1 MCLRVVGAA
10 VTRTMNLEPKQVYLR
25 VESMWVCWS
34 LLALSLLLCAA
45 PVGAEILPADRSD
58 SMYHRYDG
66 GDVTVDG
73 PAVLVRKGFAD
84 KVSVSA
90 SYYRD
95 SISAAS
101 PDVFIAGASPYKDSR
116 NEYGASVSYLYDKS
130 LMDLGYSYS
139 NESDYTAHTMSTGV
153 SHEMFSGLTTVSLGF
168 TRGWDT
174 VKQNGNPLFEE
185 SSDHYR
191 YKLGLTQVVTKN
203 ILLNLSYEGI
213 VDQGFLR
220 NPYRK
225 ALLQGVAVDERY
237 PKTRNSSAASMRVQK
252 YWANRA
258 ANYLSYRFYDDT
270 WDITGHTVE
279 LGYSQYFGSKWL
291 VDFFYR
297 YYKQSGASFYS
308 NNFEEEKNYMA
319 RDKELSTFMSNSFGA
334 KLSYALFTDAMWFDS
349 GSLNLGFTYMLFN
362 YDHYTAENPA
372 LDPGA
377 EKYSFSPYTLQVSFS
392 MLF

>member
-1 MCLRVVGAA
+1 
-10 VTRTMNLEPKQVYLR
+10 
-25 VESMWVCWS
+25 MWVRWS
-34 LLALSLLLCAA
+34 TLALSLLLLWVVPVCAE
-45 PVGAEILPADRSD
+45 VLPEDRSE

-84 KVSVSA
+84 KVSLSA

-116 NEYGASVSYLYDKS
+116 DEYGGSISYLYDKS
-130 LMDLGYSYS
+130 LMDIAYTYS
-139 NESDYTAHTMSTGV
+139 NESDYTAHTLSTGV
-153 SHEMFSGLTTVSLGF
+153 SHEMFSGLTKLSLGF
-168 TRGWDT
+168 SRGWDT
-174 VKQNGNPLFEE
+174 VKQNGNPLFKER
-185 SSDHYR
+185 SNHYR
-191 YKLGLTQVVTKN
+191 YKLGLAQVLTKN
-203 ILLNLSYEGI
+203 ILMSLSYEGI
-213 VDQGFLR
+213 VDEGFLR

-225 ALLQGVAVDERY
+225 ALLEGVAVDERY
-237 PKTRNSSAASMRVQK
+237 PKTRSSSAASMRVQK
-252 YWANRA
+252 YWAHRA
-258 ANYLSYRFYDDT
+258 SNYLSYRFYDDT

-297 YYKQSGASFYS
+297 FYKQNRASFYS
-308 NNFEEEKNYMA
+308 NNFDEEKNYMA

-334 KLSYALFTDAMWFDS
+334 KVSYALFTNAMWFES
-349 GSLNLGFTYMLFN
+349 GALNLGFTYMLFD
-362 YDHYTAENPA
+362 YDDYTAENPV

-377 EKYSFSPYTLQVSFS
+377 KNYSFSPYTLQASFS